1 MIEVLEGKVWRP
13 AAKPPARLLETD
25 WIVLRGFEPGRA
37 VRFGPVATVSDA
49 SGRVELRPCEHEL
62 LDCHIGLLRIESE
75 EWSGE
80 IEILPGKMTL
90 EAYTRLRADLEATW
104 TGLALDQGSPTAVR
118 ARGEPDALALW
129 RQLAPAI
136 DAIRREPLQRLGA
149 VTAYLRLER
158 VKKTGELTPAV
169 LIAGRKGLSART
181 RVVGP
186 ALAAVEHAFVADTL
200 RRLIVLARRQPGA
213 GIVAAQAVP
222 WLRESPLNATGPDS
236 AHAGSATHSVRHD
249 RRLRLIQRVRR
260 ALDHPAATLTEG
272 PGELRLGVRGLNR
285 LYEYWIFLQV
295 LRAAERALGPPEP
308 PGFDVLA
315 RRLAGGRL
323 RLELPPETTVRF
335 PGGWAV
341 AFEPRITRNADSSWM
356 GLEYVP
362 HPHPDY
368 HRGFLTPDVCV
379 FRDGDPGRLWIL
391 DAKYRGRHALDGAL
405 TETHACYGRI
415 RRRGAGVVEEVAIAH
430 PHPGLTIRWAGQRAV
445 SFFPGQDPPDLGWLP
460 RIEAAAA
467 SGANGATTASDDRS
481 PATVLPTAGPS
492 RAPAGPAA
500 TPTATSAA
508 ATAQRGVAKPTVAA
522 TDGAGTANGTA
533 TPSGGAAMAFR
544 DTESASAPSTT
555 AGRTGDV
562 HAIDPRADRFAP
574 GRPENLVAESKSGSG
589 GPAPSGK
596 PRRAPQRVLIL
607 FDQTWL
613 RETLGD
619 RRVDLNLTAF
629 RIAGGRRFDACLVAP
644 GFPQLEGFF
653 HALSRFGW
661 TIERTPSPRWQ
672 QVGRVREVCQR
683 AKDAEVFVVSGY
695 EDFIEAAREGGRVTV
710 TVDLGVAS

>member
-249 RRLRLIQRVRR
+249 RRLRLIQRVRW
-260 ALDHPAATLTEG
+260 ALDHQAATLTEG
-272 PGELRLGVRGLNR
+272 PGELRSGVRGLNR
-285 LYEYWIFLQV
+285 LYESSS
-295 LRAAERALGPPEP
+295 LRTVSRSHGRPLSPRPHTVGSIIEPATAGRFRNAPLRPRSALDSVAP
-308 PGFDVLA
+308 PGPMPHHAA
-315 RRLAGGRL
+315 RSRRD
-323 RLELPPETTVRF
+323 LP
-335 PGGWAV
+335 
-341 AFEPRITRNADSSWM
+341 S
-356 GLEYVP
+356 L
-362 HPHPDY
+362 H
-368 HRGFLTPDVCV
+368 
-379 FRDGDPGRLWIL
+379 
-391 DAKYRGRHALDGAL
+391 
-405 TETHACYGRI
+405 GRI
-415 RRRGAGVVEEVAIAH
+415 VV
-430 PHPGLTIRWAGQRAV
+430 R
-445 SFFPGQDPPDLGWLP
+445 PDLV
-460 RIEAAAA
+460 
-467 SGANGATTASDDRS
+467 TQQDRCRTGPCS
-481 PATVLPTAGPS
+481 TAGPLPDLTLLYN
-492 RAPAGPAA
+492 RIVAGLDRMTQQARC
-500 TPTATSAA
+500 PTFPCYTTRSLRDPTFSLSAF
-508 ATAQRGVAKPTVAA
+508 
-522 TDGAGTANGTA
+522 
-533 TPSGGAAMAFR
+533 SM
-544 DTESASAPSTT
+544 
-555 AGRTGDV
+555 
-562 HAIDPRADRFAP
+562 I
-574 GRPENLVAESKSGSG
+574 
-589 GPAPSGK
+589 
-596 PRRAPQRVLIL
+596 
-607 FDQTWL
+607 
-613 RETLGD
+613 TL
-619 RRVDLNLTAF
+619 
-629 RIAGGRRFDACLVAP
+629 ACLITSPPV
-644 GFPQLEGFF
+644 F
-653 HALSRFGW
+653 
-661 TIERTPSPRWQ
+661 TIRS
-672 QVGRVREVCQR
+672 
-683 AKDAEVFVVSGY
+683 
-695 EDFIEAAREGGRVTV
+695 
-710 TVDLGVAS
+710 